1 MKKILPVFILIAVCV
16 SLVTFIVLSDKPTA
30 QEEVAAPS
38 AGSTDGSMKIVV
50 LDVQHL
56 LNNSAAAESIKTQA
70 IKLTEDFEK
79 ELQAL
84 DKELREKHKKVIEDN
99 KNKSNEDKIKAR
111 EKFEEE
117 LKKANEK
124 ANDRREKVAKAVNTA
139 TQDLRNKIL
148 EIVAKIAPTEGY
160 DLILTR
166 QDVVIVS
173 TDYDITNFIMDK
185 LNKELDSVDLKVE

>member
-16 SLVTFIVLSDKPTA
+16 SLVAFIVLSDKPTA
-30 QEEVAAPS
+30 QEEASAPTAA
-38 AGSTDGSMKIVV
+38 STDGSMKIVV

-124 ANDRREKVAKAVNTA
+124 ANDRREKVARAVNTA

-148 EIVAKIAPTEGY
+148 EIVATIAPTEGY

-173 TDYDITNFIMDK
+173 KDYDITNFIMDK